1 MARSQY
7 AIQTGTHPA
16 ETTYKNIDR
25 FREQLKSLGF
35 SYDWQREVATC
46 DPEYY
51 KWTQWI
57 FLQLLNRGL
66 AYRAEVPVNWCPAL
80 GTVLANEEVIDGLSE
95 RGGHPVVRMPLKQW
109 MLKITQYGDRLL
121 GDLDG
126 LEWDESIK
134 DMQRNWIG
142 RSEGATVAFKVAGSD
157 GDVVE
162 VYTTRADT
170 LFGATYVVVAPEHPL
185 VSSASVTAEARAAV
199 DEYVD
204 AAARKSDLE
213 RTELAK
219 TKSGVFTGA
228 YAVHPLTGEE
238 VPVWVGDYVLGSYGT
253 GAVMAVPAH
262 DSRDFEFAQAYGL
275 PIKRVVVGEQGD
287 GGDGGDRH
295 DGELPYTDPGT
306 AVDSASASLDINGL
320 STADAKAAVAE
331 WLAENGSGGPK
342 VNFKLRDWLF
352 ARQRYWGEPFPVV
365 YKEGEEEGDPIGI
378 PETDLPLVLPD
389 TRDFA
394 PSGTPD
400 PPLAKQ
406 TEWMK
411 AVDPISGAPAIRE
424 ASTMPQW
431 AGTFRTTAR
440 LLALLL
446 LRDGRAVSLRAPLII
461 IVVGFIRSPSQ
472 CPPPPVPR

>member
-1 MARSQY
+1 
-7 AIQTGTHPA
+7 
-16 ETTYKNIDR
+16 
-25 FREQLKSLGF
+25 
-35 SYDWQREVATC
+35 
-46 DPEYY
+46 
-51 KWTQWI
+51 
-57 FLQLLNRGL
+57 
-66 AYRAEVPVNWCPAL
+66 
-80 GTVLANEEVIDGLSE
+80 
-95 RGGHPVVRMPLKQW
+95 
-109 MLKITQYGDRLL
+109 
-121 GDLDG
+121 
-126 LEWDESIK
+126 
-134 DMQRNWIG
+134 
-142 RSEGATVAFKVAGSD
+142 
-157 GDVVE
+157 
-162 VYTTRADT
+162 
-170 LFGATYVVVAPEHPL
+170 
-185 VSSASVTAEARAAV
+185 
-199 DEYVD
+199 VD

-287 GGDGGDRH
+287 GGDGG

-389 TRDFA
+389 TSDFA

-431 AGTFRTTAR
+431 AGTFRTGTTAC
-440 LLALLL
+440 LLTYSHCCCATDM
-446 LRDGRAVSLRAPLII
+446 RPHGRAPRSALR
-461 IVVGFIRSPSQ
+461 
-472 CPPPPVPR
+472 